1 MYEND
6 EIEIDLSRVFEIVK
20 KHFKPFA
27 LIILAA
33 SIVAALITL
42 FLIPKKYTA
51 EAKLIIVQ
59 KSNPDSQQISYND
72 LQTSQKL
79 VNTYSEILKSEAISD
94 EVIRNL
100 KLDSEG
106 IDHSAYLGMVNISSV
121 KDTEVIKISV
131 ETKDP
136 AQSAKIANEI
146 VSVFQRKIVNIMN
159 IENVT
164 VLNSAKVPEQKSS
177 PSTTKN
183 ILIGFLLGCVIDGCI
198 VVYLLLNDRNIRS
211 EEELKQIFDYPIIG
225 LIPELNMNAG
235 GND

>member
-27 LIILAA
+27 LIILSA

-100 KLDSEG
+100 KLTDMDTE
-106 IDHSAYLGMVNISSV
+106 DYQKVVKISSV
-121 KDTEVIKISV
+121 KDTEVITVAVTSKIPQ
-131 ETKDP
+131 EAATM
-136 AQSAKIANEI
+136 ANEI
-146 VSVFQRKIVNIMN
+146 VDVFQNKITSIMN

-164 VLNSAKVPEQKSS
+164 ILNSAKIPEKKSS
-177 PSTTKN
+177 PSATKN

-198 VVYLLLNDRNIRS
+198 VVYLLLHDRNIRT

-235 GND
+235 GNE